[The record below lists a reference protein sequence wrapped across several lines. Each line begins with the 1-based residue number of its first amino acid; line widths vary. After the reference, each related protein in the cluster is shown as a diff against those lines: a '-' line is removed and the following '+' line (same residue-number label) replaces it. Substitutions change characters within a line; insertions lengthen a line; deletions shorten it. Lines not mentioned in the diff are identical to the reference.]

1 MSRKLNFFGA
11 QPRLAE
17 HFKAKPEASSDCA
30 EVPKHLPEPVT
41 IDRINTILNLCSSNI
56 FGIPAEQGRRQTNPP
71 MQRIVVIA
79 FIAATLP

>member
-30 EVPKHLPEPVT
+30 EVPKHLPELLLSTGLTPFSIYALPTFSVYLPNKVGAKP
-41 IDRINTILNLCSSNI
+41 I
-56 FGIPAEQGRRQTNPP
+56 RQCKE
-71 MQRIVVIA
+71 
-79 FIAATLP
+79 LWS